1 MIKQSMHIKPINAEN
16 APQTEGG
23 YSQALE
29 VGGTTRRLYIS
40 GQIPAT
46 QHGNVPETFE
56 DQAALVWEN
65 IIAQLHA
72 AGMDVENL
80 VKVTTYLSDRKFS
93 G

>member
-1 MIKQSMHIKPINAEN
+1 
-16 APQTEGG
+16 
-23 YSQALE
+23 
-29 VGGTTRRLYIS
+29 
-40 GQIPAT
+40 
-46 QHGNVPETFE
+46 ETFE

-93 G
+93 GANSAARQHVLGNHAPALTIIIAGIFDKTWLLEIEAIAEA